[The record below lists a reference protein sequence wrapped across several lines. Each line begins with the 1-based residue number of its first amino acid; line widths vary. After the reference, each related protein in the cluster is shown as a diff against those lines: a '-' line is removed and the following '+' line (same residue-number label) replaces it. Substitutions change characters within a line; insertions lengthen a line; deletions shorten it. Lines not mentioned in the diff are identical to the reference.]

1 MVSLGA
7 FFCVTKS
14 RVCLND
20 MYICVLVAF
29 SYFNV
34 MDKKILVKYS
44 IAFGIIKKVVL
55 AIFIYFSTI

>member
-1 MVSLGA
+1 
-7 FFCVTKS
+7 
-14 RVCLND
+14 
-20 MYICVLVAF
+20 
-29 SYFNV
+29 